1 MQRAAPK
8 LAEEAGAKR
17 VVPLAVSCA
26 FHSPLMQPAAEGLA
40 GEMAKVDFSA
50 GSCPLVSN
58 VDATPHTNIDEI
70 KQNLIEQVSGSVQWI
85 ASVEKMVADGV
96 EIFVEFGPGK
106 VVSGMIK
113 KIFRKA
119 KIVNIDKLEDVAKVV
134 AELQEA

>member
-1 MQRAAPK
+1 M
-8 LAEEAGAKR
+8 
-17 VVPLAVSCA
+17 
-26 FHSPLMQPAAEGLA
+26 
-40 GEMAKVDFSA
+40 
-50 GSCPLVSN
+50 SN